1 TVLPANVDAQYAQFE
16 QEHRNQFQAINLPE
30 HLWPKL
36 YTKLSNDQ
44 FDAGQLFAFAE
55 EDPSPLSQYALVLKA
70 DSLAKESDVFL
81 VDHAW
86 ATTSADPYQQ
96 LLSDPQL
103 LERMAAIVRVPV
115 NLSPEPAVTTTATAA
130 PTACPPQLSEDEWKS
145 LVTTVQTEGEVSESR
160 AQQLLAD
167 NNYDL
172 VTAIMSATM
181 PDLGDGET
189 MSQIKRQIMG
199 QMSVDA
205 LTPEP
210 KWATTRY
217 RCHQYEAPQEDDTS
231 AGVIEVRTV
240 VGPEIPSRRIQCQIR
255 PHNLSLAVQGLP
267 SILDGTLFA
276 EIDPSEST
284 WTLEK
289 GEVTILLRK
298 KDSDQAWPELI
309 LGEKRVNQTAY
320 EAQVRQVA
328 TALQPYMQT
337 YTYVHF
343 GANGVPQQ
351 GTVWYVMDEVGNA
364 MANSTKPNTACYSFL
379 YCSPTTGVVNAYN
392 VMWPIQDLALG
403 EKVTRDFRL
412 TRPDAVAE

>member
-1 TVLPANVDAQYAQFE
+1 MAFPANSDARYTQFE

-30 HLWPKL
+30 HLWLKL

-55 EDPSPLSQYALVLKA
+55 EDPSPLSQYALVLKV

-103 LERMAAIVRVPV
+103 LERMAAIVRMPV
-115 NLSPEPAVTTTATAA
+115 NLSPAPATTTATAA
-130 PTACPPQLSEDEWKS
+130 PNACPPQLSEDEWKS
-145 LVTTVQTEGEVSESR
+145 LVTTVRTEGKVSESA
-160 AQQLLAD
+160 AQQLLA
-167 NNYDL
+167 NSNYDL

-181 PDLGDGET
+181 PDLGEGET

-199 QMSVDA
+199 QMSADA
-205 LTPEP
+205 PTPEP
-210 KWATTRY
+210 RWATTRY
-217 RCHQYEAPQEDDTS
+217 RCHQYEAMQDDGTL
-231 AGVIEVRTV
+231 AGVVEIQTV
-240 VGPEIPSRRIQCQIR
+240 VGPEVPSRRIQCQIR

-267 SILDGTLFA
+267 PILDGTLFA
-276 EIDPSEST
+276 EIDPTEST
-284 WTLEK
+284 WTLEH

-298 KDSDQAWPELI
+298 KASDQAWPELI
-309 LGEKRVNQTAY
+309 LGEKRVDQTVY

-343 GANGVPQQ
+343 GTNGVPQQ

-364 MANSTKPNTACYSFL
+364 MANSTAPNTACYSFL
-379 YCSPTTGVVNAYN
+379 YCSPTTGAVNAYN
-392 VMWPIQDLALG
+392 VMWPIQDLTQG

-412 TRPDAVAE
+412 TRPDTATK